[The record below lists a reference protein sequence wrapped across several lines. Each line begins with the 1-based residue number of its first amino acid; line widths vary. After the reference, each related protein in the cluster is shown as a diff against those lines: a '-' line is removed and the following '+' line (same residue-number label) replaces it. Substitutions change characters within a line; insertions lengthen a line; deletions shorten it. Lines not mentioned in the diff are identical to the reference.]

1 MGGVLLSTAHIPPL
15 VLPAVIVVL
24 SVMSLAVAERPAG
37 KVGTGG
43 TAMGPQNL
51 RPSTTLW
58 LLAPRSASLVHV
70 MHITLPETRPRT
82 SFPPKLIFQPSR
94 PGKPLA
100 VAGWP

>member
-1 MGGVLLSTAHIPPL
+1 MLLSMAHMPPL

-24 SVMSLAVAERPAG
+24 LVMARGVAERPAG

-58 LLAPRSASLVHV
+58 LLAPRSASRVQV

-82 SFPPKLIFQPSR
+82 SLPPRLMPQPSR
-94 PGKPLA
+94 PGKPLE